1 MEWKT
6 QDDRW
11 AWLSVPPACCTR
23 LLCERS
29 PSRSPAA
36 AACPAASEH
45 LWVNRI
51 HTANEKG
58 MGSFSLMEGDEQ
70 HPLGL
75 DSSCH
80 FYGAQDEGF
89 LLLSTESSKCSN

>member
-1 MEWKT
+1 MT
-6 QDDRW
+6 GGLVC
-11 AWLSVPPACCTR
+11 LSLLPVVHGSSVRGVPVAHRQQPCVP
-23 LLCERS
+23 LL
-29 PSRSPAA
+29 PSTV
-36 AACPAASEH
+36 
-45 LWVNRI
+45 WVNRI
-51 HTANEKG
+51 HSANEKG

-80 FYGAQDEGF
+80 FYGVQDEGF